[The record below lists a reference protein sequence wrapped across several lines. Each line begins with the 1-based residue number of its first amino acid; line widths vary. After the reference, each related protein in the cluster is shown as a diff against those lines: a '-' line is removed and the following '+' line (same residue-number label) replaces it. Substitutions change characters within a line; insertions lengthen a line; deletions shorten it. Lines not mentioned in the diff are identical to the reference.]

1 MLSAVIIT
9 FNEEK
14 NIERCLTSLTDVV
27 DEIVVVDSFST
38 DRTKEICLSF
48 GARFIEHKFEGHI
61 QQKNWAKEQALHS
74 LVLSL
79 DADEALDETLRKS
92 ILQIKTNP
100 QKHGY
105 YLNRFTNYCGYW
117 VKHCGWYP
125 DRKLRLWDASK
136 GKWGGMNPH
145 DRFMLDAGDSQTGYL
160 KGNILHYSYY
170 SIEEHYKQAN
180 KFSTIAAQSYFSQG
194 RRTNRFLMLMK
205 PVARF
210 IRSYFLKLGFLDGK
224 YGYIIC
230 RIQSYEVKL
239 KYQKLYALQMETM

>member
-14 NIERCLTSLTDVV
+14 NIERCLTSLAGVV
-27 DEIVVVDSFST
+27 DEIIVVDSFST